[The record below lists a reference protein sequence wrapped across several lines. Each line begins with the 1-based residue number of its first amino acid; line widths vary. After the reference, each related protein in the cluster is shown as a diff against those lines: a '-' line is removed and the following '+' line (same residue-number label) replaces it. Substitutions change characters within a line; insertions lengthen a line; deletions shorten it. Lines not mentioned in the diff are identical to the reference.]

1 MPVFE
6 EEGAEWPAI
15 LDDASVLRV
24 DKFNNQLLA
33 QNKNGSIQNYY
44 PVNAPEG
51 VQFIGTPLYTDL
63 IESGTEYA
71 SLVVGQDSL
80 SINIYAYSNNGEL
93 IEGFPLY
100 VGKAISAQAQPIHP
114 IIYDGSLYTI
124 GHSGTLKSWNLTQVT
139 DTKWGSRYGTAP
151 FNKVSARVESI
162 FEGTPSA
169 FGVLNEEETYNWP
182 NPAVDHTNIRFQISE
197 PGGTVQVSIIT
208 VSGRI
213 IFDETVSSTGGF
225 PQEIRVETADW
236 GSGGYIARIKAT
248 VGGKTET
255 KLIKIGV
262 VH

>member
-1 MPVFE
+1 M
-6 EEGAEWPAI
+6 
-15 LDDASVLRV
+15 
-24 DKFNNQLLA
+24 
-33 QNKNGSIQNYY
+33 
-44 PVNAPEG
+44 
-51 VQFIGTPLYTDL
+51 
-63 IESGTEYA
+63 
-71 SLVVGQDSL
+71 
-80 SINIYAYSNNGEL
+80 
-93 IEGFPLY
+93 
-100 VGKAISAQAQPIHP
+100 
-114 IIYDGSLYTI
+114 
-124 GHSGTLKSWNLTQVT
+124 
-139 DTKWGSRYGTAP
+139 
-151 FNKVSARVESI
+151 ESI